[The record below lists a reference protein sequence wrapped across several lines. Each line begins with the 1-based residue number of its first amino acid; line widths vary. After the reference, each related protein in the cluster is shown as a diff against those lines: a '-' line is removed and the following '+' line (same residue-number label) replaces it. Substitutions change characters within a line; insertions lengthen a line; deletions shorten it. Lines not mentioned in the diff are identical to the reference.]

1 MFKARDLFNNYL
13 VELQGQHCD
22 AIKEQKHV
30 AADIYF
36 EFAQVFFPSAREL
49 SRLNTCSIGVRLSC

>member
-13 VELQGQHCD
+13 MELQGQHCD

-36 EFAQVFFPSAREL
+36 EFAQVLFHYLQVSSTLWLPMIL
-49 SRLNTCSIGVRLSC
+49 W